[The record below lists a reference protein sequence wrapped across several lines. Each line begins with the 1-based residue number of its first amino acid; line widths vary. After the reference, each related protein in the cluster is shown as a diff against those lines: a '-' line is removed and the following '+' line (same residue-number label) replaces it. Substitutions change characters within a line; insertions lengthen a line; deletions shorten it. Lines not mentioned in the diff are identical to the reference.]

1 MGKRG
6 YSPTNKVGGYKS
18 LQTKELLVRA
28 LALTH
33 KNRESEGELTPYL
46 AGDCAAFTDT
56 GGEMAKDGTARG
68 GQRVGAGTKRK
79 SLADS
84 ILEGKAPHTALDALT
99 DEPSDLSGEDMPEV
113 SSYLEDA
120 QKNGGRL
127 MAKDIFRETWNY
139 LRKAQCEKRVSRQL
153 IEQYAMSVARW
164 IQCEKAV
171 SEYGFIAKHPTT
183 GAAIASPYVAMSRE
197 YMKQINQCWYQIYQV
212 VRDSASDTV
221 IGSSPQDEL
230 MEKLLS

>member
-1 MGKRG
+1 
-6 YSPTNKVGGYKS
+6 
-18 LQTKELLVRA
+18 
-28 LALTH
+28 
-33 KNRESEGELTPYL
+33 
-46 AGDCAAFTDT
+46 
-56 GGEMAKDGTARG
+56 
-68 GQRVGAGTKRK
+68 
-79 SLADS
+79 
-84 ILEGKAPHTALDALT
+84 
-99 DEPSDLSGEDMPEV
+99 
-113 SSYLEDA
+113 
-120 QKNGGRL
+120 
-127 MAKDIFRETWNY
+127 
-139 LRKAQCEKRVSRQL
+139 
-153 IEQYAMSVARW
+153 MSVARW